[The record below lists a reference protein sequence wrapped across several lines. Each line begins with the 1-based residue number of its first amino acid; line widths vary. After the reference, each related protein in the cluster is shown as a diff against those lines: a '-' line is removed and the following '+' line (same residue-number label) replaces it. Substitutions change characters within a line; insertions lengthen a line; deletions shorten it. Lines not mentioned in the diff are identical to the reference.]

1 MCRILK
7 KEFLNSQ
14 VCKIII
20 NAPNISK
27 KAKAGQFVI
36 LRAVNDSERIP
47 LAISDY
53 NKEDGTIT
61 IIFKIVGQSTLEL
74 ANLNENEC
82 VCDIV
87 GPLGN
92 PSQVADIKKVLIICD
107 DISCATA
114 LSIVKCINNSGGEI
128 HSILNFEN
136 TNKVILKEEYEKI
149 TDKLILSIGNT
160 KSCIDELEQLI
171 SEKNKYDKVIAI
183 GSLKMMQAVCKI
195 TEKHNIKTIVS
206 LNPIM
211 VDGTGMCGS
220 CRVTVDSE
228 MKFACVDGP
237 EFDGHKVDFDEIISR
252 SFMYK
257 ECEEHRKEG
266 CCNLL
271 NKEVEQNAKY
281 GF

>member
-61 IIFKIVGQSTLEL
+61 IIFKIVGQSTFEL

-271 NKEVEQNAKY
+271 NKEVE
-281 GF
+281 

>member
-36 LRAVNDSERIP
+36 LRAINDSERIP

-61 IIFKIVGQSTLEL
+61 IIFKIVGQSTFEL

-271 NKEVEQNAKY
+271 NKEVE
-281 GF
+281 